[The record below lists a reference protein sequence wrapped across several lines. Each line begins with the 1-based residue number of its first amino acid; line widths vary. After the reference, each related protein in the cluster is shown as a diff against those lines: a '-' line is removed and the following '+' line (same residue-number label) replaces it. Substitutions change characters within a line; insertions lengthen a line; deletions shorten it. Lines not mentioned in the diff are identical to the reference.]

1 MVFLCVRIQPGQ
13 SPKMEAIV
21 NADFDSKKTSEL
33 VKYES
38 VQWTQVIIGQNQDSD
53 GTITNDTPFYGRIS
67 NLNIWFNLADTH
79 ITHWYEGWK
88 YDKPSILKWPQ
99 LGSSERFGDVHFVK
113 VTSAERRKFNGLDTL
128 PYYPTALCRLRIT
141 RESSTNIL
149 RYCTVGYFV
158 QKKTCLIGGLR
169 ALRFS
174 ICLAF
179 PTLKEM
185 RLRLIKQLDH
195 KYLTSVDSLFVV

>member
-1 MVFLCVRIQPGQ
+1 
-13 SPKMEAIV
+13 MEAIV
-21 NADFDSKKTSEL
+21 NADFGSKKTSDG
-33 VKYES
+33 VGYEY
-38 VQWTQVIIGQNQDSD
+38 VQWTQVIIGQNQDND

-67 NLNIWFNLADTH
+67 NLNIWFNSLTDAQ
-79 ITHWYEGWK
+79 ITNWFNRGQK
-88 YDKPSILKWPQ
+88 YTGPNILKWPQ
-99 LGSSERFGDVHFVK
+99 LGFSKRFGDVHFVK

-128 PYYPTALCRLRIT
+128 PYYLTALSRLRIT

-174 ICLAF
+174 ICFAF

-185 RLRLIKQLDH
+185 CLK
-195 KYLTSVDSLFVV
+195 

>member
-1 MVFLCVRIQPGQ
+1 MVFLCVRIQPDQ

-21 NADFDSKKTSEL
+21 NANFGSKKTSDG
-33 VKYES
+33 VKYEN
-38 VQWTQVIIGQNQDSD
+38 VQWTQVIVGQNQSND

-67 NLNIWFNLADTH
+67 NLNIWFNSLSDAQ
-79 ITHWYEGWK
+79 ITNWYNEVQK
-88 YDKPSILKWPQ
+88 NYIPNILKWPE
-99 LGSSERFGDVHFVK
+99 LGSSSRIGDVHFVK

-149 RYCTVGYFV
+149 RYCTAVGYFV
-158 QKKTCLIGGLR
+158 QKKTCLIGRLR

-185 RLRLIKQLDH
+185 RLK
-195 KYLTSVDSLFVV
+195 LTNINILLE